1 MGSGP
6 KGSTAVTY
14 GDYALTMRLP
24 QQIDMQRLLVTRQ
37 TCATVLAT
45 RSDIPPGLKRLITEL
60 FERGAIVQC
69 SISYG
74 DRMDLQLARQNAR
87 GNLLLI
93 GGALDHFSAIF
104 AEITGQ
110 QVAATWQPSGG
121 RAGGNRTSP
130 SIDSGAFLGV
140 LARVIDAVS
149 DGVQLAA
156 AIKILTN
163 D

>member
-6 KGSTAVTY
+6 TGPTPVTY

-24 QQIDMQRLLVTRQ
+24 QRIDMQRLLVTRQ

-45 RSDIPPGLKRLITEL
+45 RNDIPAGLKTLITEL
-60 FERGAIVQC
+60 FKRGAIVQC

-93 GGALDHFSAIF
+93 GGALDNFSTIF

-110 QVAATWQPSGG
+110 QIAATWQPSGG
-121 RAGGNRTSP
+121 RIGNRTSP
-130 SIDSGAFLGV
+130 SIDSSAFLGV

-156 AIKILTN
+156 AIKILT
-163 D
+163 DD